1 MGLGEDLRCTTNIVE
16 PTLSQDIG
24 KADSKLTVEHK
35 QIKTI
40 DEPLFS
46 LIAHPCTK
54 DDGVDRRLERTDF
67 FCRVGPMF
75 ISLTIVRCN
84 IANVNLIWAP
94 RLRLDYGPVWIDA
107 SQASSRPGS
116 HPGPRRLKSDACEP
130 HLRQARFPGTNPNRP
145 YMHIARGPC
154 SMQTP
159 PQFECATKSY
169 VRVCLSGRPSGTG
182 PPAAAAHVYLPGR
195 DLGLGSAVLK
205 APAGLHQKK

>member
-1 MGLGEDLRCTTNIVE
+1 ME

-40 DEPLFS
+40 DESLFS

-94 RLRLDYGPVWIDA
+94 RLRLDY
-107 SQASSRPGS
+107 
-116 HPGPRRLKSDACEP
+116 
-130 HLRQARFPGTNPNRP
+130 
-145 YMHIARGPC
+145 MHIARGPC

-159 PQFECATKSY
+159 PRFECATKSY
-169 VRVCLSGRPSGTG
+169 VRVCLSGWPFGTG
-182 PPAAAAHVYLPGR
+182 PPAAAAHVYLAGR

-205 APAGLHQKK
+205 APAGLHPKKMK